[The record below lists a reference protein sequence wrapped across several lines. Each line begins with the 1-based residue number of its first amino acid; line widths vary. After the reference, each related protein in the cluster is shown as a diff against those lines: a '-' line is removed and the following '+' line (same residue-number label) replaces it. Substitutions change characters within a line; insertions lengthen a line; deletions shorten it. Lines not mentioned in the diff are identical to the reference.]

1 MTITN
6 TLFLINE
13 HVPIPLVTSLS
24 LKKLLEKIDLLP
36 GRISLGANVPSLT
49 KYIWVELLCCG
60 FGAGL
65 HSSFPLPFFHYLFAG
80 MVSLWERSTSSLT
93 LGMAFKWCVLLSIMA
108 LK

>member
-1 MTITN
+1 MF
-6 TLFLINE
+6 FLKKRVTVQE
-13 HVPIPLVTSLS
+13 VTSLS
-24 LKKLLEKIDLLP
+24 LRKLLEKIDLLP

-49 KYIWVELLCCG
+49 KYIWVELLCCD